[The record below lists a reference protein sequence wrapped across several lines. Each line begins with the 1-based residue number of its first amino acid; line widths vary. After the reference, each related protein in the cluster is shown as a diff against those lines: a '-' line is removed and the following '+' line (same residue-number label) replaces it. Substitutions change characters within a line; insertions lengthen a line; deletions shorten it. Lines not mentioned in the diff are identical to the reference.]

1 MHNAKFFTADARMEE
16 KEARLLQQKMLTE
29 IDEQDFGLEMFASAA
44 ADDEMT
50 ESGKTDTTTEIQSS
64 TVHTDI
70 SKLSDKEKTRL
81 LKKEYPEFVNIV
93 TDYRDQ
99 LVEYRDRIYPIIQL
113 HKNKVIPD
121 SSGVRLV
128 QLKGQLLLDYC
139 CAAQF
144 YMLLRAEKLPVDG
157 HPVIKRMVHFKQL
170 LKQLAERE
178 QLYKSEMDFILQKV
192 RIFPIQHVC
201 LLDINFHQNFTYYQL

>member
-1 MHNAKFFTADARMEE
+1 MEE
-16 KEARLLQQKMLTE
+16 KEARLLQQKLLTE
-29 IDEQDFGLEMFASAA
+29 IDEQDFGLDMFTSAA
-44 ADDEMT
+44 EGETA
-50 ESGKTDTTTEIQSS
+50 ESGKGEVTTEAQTS
-64 TVHTDI
+64 TVQTDM

-99 LVEYRDRIYPIIQL
+99 LVEYRDRICPIMQL
-113 HKNKVIPD
+113 YKSKLLPA
-121 SSGVRLV
+121 SSGIRLV

-144 YMLLRAEKLPVDG
+144 YMLLRAEKLSVDG

-170 LKQLAERE
+170 LKQLGERE
-178 QLYKSEMDFILQKV
+178 QLYKSEMDYILQKV
-192 RIFPIQHVC
+192 GKLPA
-201 LLDINFHQNFTYYQL
+201 